1 MSGASVRIPTGEEL
15 KKKKKGKWDSNPLVT
30 CGNAFQ
36 VIRTIISN

>member
-15 KKKKKGKWDSNPLVT
+15 KKKTSKWDNNPLVA

-36 VIRTIISN
+36 VIRITISN